1 MEMLISV
8 RSAFCHESEN
18 GVFDLFMEY
27 LDVGI
32 IDSPFFF
39 RAKRRSTRKRG
50 QTGQRGRKLAKKHL
64 GGGSVGCEGAAFCQS
79 SCLPYLAFLVP
90 AHFSSAFSL

>member
-18 GVFDLFMEY
+18 GACYLFMEY

-50 QTGQRGRKLAKKHL
+50 LRLSELNCQFVIAKKIKHL
-64 GGGSVGCEGAAFCQS
+64 PETIFGVVVNGR
-79 SCLPYLAFLVP
+79 
-90 AHFSSAFSL
+90 